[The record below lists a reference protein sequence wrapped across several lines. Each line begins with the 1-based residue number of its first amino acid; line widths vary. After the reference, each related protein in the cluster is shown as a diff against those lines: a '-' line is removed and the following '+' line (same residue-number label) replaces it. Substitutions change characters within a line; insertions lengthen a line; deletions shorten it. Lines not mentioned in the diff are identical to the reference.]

1 MQDQSHRFP
10 PVTDTESDIKTTE
23 KKVLFSLIALYIA
36 QAIPMYLIAAALP
49 AIFRQRG
56 VDLVAIGSLS
66 LLLAPWVFKFLWA
79 PIVDRYGIQRFG
91 QRKSWIIPLH
101 LLVCVLILLLGMLD
115 PLHDISLFFPLLC
128 LLSIAASTQD
138 IATDG
143 YAVEHLP
150 EKVQARGGAI
160 QGGSVAAGVV
170 LGGST
175 TLFLYDWID
184 WQGAITVI
192 GLLALFLIIPIVLL
206 PEALGKRA
214 GVQQSKKASLGQFF
228 RKPGALSLL
237 IFAFLFRLS
246 EGLVKSVEQ
255 AFLVDQ
261 SLTLS
266 QIGMISGGGA
276 ACVGLVGSLIAV
288 YVMGRYSLFTSLA
301 VVGLLRTI
309 CFFLFTLAAALPF
322 FGHWGLAAIS
332 FFMTF
337 MRYLELSVLYATYM
351 RWSQLSQAGTDFTFL
366 TSITLLMYMLGGFV
380 AGIIASALGYVT
392 LFSLATCLSVGTLLI
407 CLWVYPAEKKSPT
420 IS

>member
-1 MQDQSHRFP
+1 MQDGQSP
-10 PVTDTESDIKTTE
+10 MPIEADTEIQPHKTE
-23 KKVLFSLIALYIA
+23 KRVLISLVALYVA
-36 QAIPMYLIAAALP
+36 QAIPMYLVAAALP

-79 PIVDRYGIQRFG
+79 PLIDRYGIRRYG
-91 QRKSWIIPLH
+91 HRKSWIVPLH
-101 LLVCVLILLLGMLD
+101 LLVCFLILVMGLLD
-115 PLHDISLFFPLLC
+115 PLDDISLFFPLLC

-150 EKVQARGGAI
+150 EQSQARGGAI

-184 WQGAITVI
+184 WQGAITVV
-192 GLLALFLIIPIVLL
+192 GLLALCLLLPILLL
-206 PEALGKRA
+206 PEDLGKRRSVA
-214 GVQQSKKASLGQFF
+214 DSRKASLLKFF
-228 RKPGALSLL
+228 KQPGAWSLL

-288 YVMGRYSLFTSLA
+288 YVMGRYSLFSSLA
-301 VVGLLRTI
+301 LVGILRSL
-309 CFFLFTLAAALPF
+309 CFLCFALAAALPL
-322 FGHWGLAAIS
+322 FGQWGLAVIS

-380 AGIIASALGYVT
+380 AGIIAESLGYVM
-392 LFSLATCLSVGTLLI
+392 LFSLATCLSVGTLLV
-407 CLWVYPAEKKSPT
+407 CLWVYPAPKNSST